1 MTTPTIVSR
10 DEWLAARLSLL
21 EEEKRLIQMRDAVA
35 ETRQALPWVRIDKD
49 YRFEGPNGAVGL
61 ADLFGGRSQLIVQH
75 FMFGPGWRE
84 GCVGCSFLADHI
96 DGTLIHLA
104 NRDVAYVAVARAPY
118 AEIDRF
124 RKRMGWRF
132 PWFSSQDS
140 DFNFDFHVS
149 FTPDQIAS
157 GTVRYNFEETK
168 ASMQELP
175 GASVF
180 YRDADGAVFHTYS
193 SYGRSGED
201 FVVTD
206 RLLDIAPLGRNVY
219 DEAGK
224 SIEWVRHH
232 DKYDRPEDGA
242 EAELALAGN
251 R

>member
-1 MTTPTIVSR
+1 MTPPTIVSR

-35 ETRQALPWVRIDKD
+35 ETRQALPWVRIEKD

-96 DGTLIHLA
+96 DGTLVHLA
-104 NRDVAYVAVARAPY
+104 NRDVAYIAIARAPY

-132 PWFSSQDS
+132 PWVSSNDS
-140 DFNFDFHVS
+140 DFNFDFQVS

-157 GTVRYNFEETK
+157 GTVRYNFEQSDT
-168 ASMQELP
+168 SMEDLP
-175 GASVF
+175 GMSTFCRDGDGTVYHTNSVF
-180 YRDADGAVFHTYS
+180 
-193 SYGRSGED
+193 GRGGEE
-201 FVVTD
+201 FVLTD
-206 RLLDIAPLGRNVY
+206 RLLDLTPLGRRLY
-219 DEAGK
+219 DENGM
-224 SIEWVRHH
+224 SVEWVRHH
-232 DKYDRPEDGA
+232 DRYDQPAGMPEIGVV
-242 EAELALAGN
+242 LAGE